1 MVVGKENMGDVVTA
15 DVSLEQVSQG
25 AGAEIQQQSVVGSDE
40 IAGSCSRG
48 MHVRAGAEN
57 SQAHRMKGKLLI
69 EILSKTVPETKE
81 QQAQRLC
88 ILLAQRP
95 LEIGSQECNMC
106 CERFP
111 EQGIALLGETYPDA
125 SAIVLHIVASDQ
137 TLHHEPVQ
145 HSRQCPLGHQSA
157 TGELGTGHAVGVS
170 QCGNH
175 IEL

>member
-1 MVVGKENMGDVVTA
+1 MVVGKENMGDVVA
-15 DVSLEQVSQG
+15 VDASLDQVSQR
-25 AGAEIQQQSVVGSDE
+25 AGAKIQQQRVVGSEE

-48 MHVRAGAEN
+48 MHVRTGAEN
-57 SQAHRMKGKLLI
+57 SQAHRVKGKLLI
-69 EILSKTVPETKE
+69 EILSKTIPKTEK
-81 QQAQRLC
+81 QQAQRLR

-95 LEIGSQECNMC
+95 LEIGSQERDMC

-137 TLHHEPVQ
+137 ALRHEPVQ

-170 QCGNH
+170 QSGNYV
-175 IEL
+175 EL